1 MASIDSRSELQ
12 RVKELLE
19 KEELGKEGLMKELQ
33 SLQEKHQNEMKAI
46 EHSRKFGK
54 LVKQ

>member
-19 KEELGKEGLMKELQ
+19 KEELGKEGV
-33 SLQEKHQNEMKAI
+33 NEGTAI
-46 EHSRKFGK
+46 SSRKTSE
-54 LVKQ
+54 